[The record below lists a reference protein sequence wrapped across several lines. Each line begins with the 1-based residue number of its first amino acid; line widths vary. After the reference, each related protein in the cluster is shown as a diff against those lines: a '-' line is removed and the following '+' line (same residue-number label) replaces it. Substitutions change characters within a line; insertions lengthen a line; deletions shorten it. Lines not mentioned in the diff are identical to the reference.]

1 MVTLEN
7 LRVELGSKLIL
18 NGVSFTIGNREKIGL
33 VGINGVGKS
42 TLLKVIARK
51 NIMYNGKLI
60 FSKSTQSIGYMP
72 QTLTDFELF
81 SEQKVLDFLR
91 LGRPLEVVELEIESI
106 NERLSG
112 ECKKEIQKKLLR
124 DLAEKRL
131 QFECWGGYKA
141 ESELF
146 QIIEGMNLGDI
157 NLNTSMSKV
166 SGGQKSRIIFAR
178 TLYSIPDILLLD
190 EPTNHLD
197 PRSREWTIGF
207 LQKYPK
213 AILVVSHE
221 GEFLDA
227 FVTKVVKIDEVTH
240 RSEVFPGNYRKYKI
254 LLKQKERSVQRSSF
268 KKQKEIDRLKQF
280 IDSMN
285 GVSGK
290 RKRQAQSREKTLER
304 LLDKSSVERR
314 ESKILKTFCLGGSE
328 KGDYLP
334 IQIKEL
340 CFSYP
345 GCGKIIKNLSL
356 SLIRDEKLAI
366 VGKNGAGKTTILKLM
381 AGKLNPVSGSI
392 ILGSKTKIG
401 YYTQEQEDLN
411 LNNNLLEE
419 LLGISYLPQ
428 SQLRG
433 LLGRYLFAGDKVFQ
447 RINTLSSGERSRLS
461 LLKLTLQSANLL
473 LLDEPTNHLDDIT
486 REIVVESLNSYK
498 GSIVVVSHDP
508 IFLERLGVEKMLILP
523 QGKIQIYNAQKAQK
537 LIDYGGI

>member
-18 NGVSFTIGNREKIGL
+18 NGVSFTIGDREKVGL

-51 NIMYNGKLI
+51 NIVYNGNLI
-60 FSKSTQSIGYMP
+60 FSKSAQSIGYVP
-72 QTLTDFELF
+72 QTSVEFELS

-91 LGRPLEVVELEIESI
+91 SGRPLDGIEREIEIIS
-106 NERLSG
+106 ERLSKG
-112 ECKKEIQKKLLR
+112 CKKETQKELLR
-124 DLAEKRL
+124 DLAEKQL
-131 QFECWGGYKA
+131 QFECWGGYRA
-141 ESELF
+141 EAELF

-157 NLNTSMSKV
+157 NLNTLMSKV

-178 TLYSIPDILLLD
+178 TLYSTPDILLLD

-197 PRSREWTIGF
+197 PKSREWTIGF
-207 LQKYPK
+207 LRKYSK

-227 FVTKVVKIDEVTH
+227 FVTKIVRIDEETR
-240 RSEVFPGNYRKYKI
+240 RSEVFPGNYRKYGV
-254 LLKQKERSVQRSSF
+254 LLKQRERSAQRSSI

-290 RKRQAQSREKTLER
+290 RKRQAQSREKALER
-304 LLDKSSVERR
+304 LLDKPSGERR
-314 ESKILKTFCLGGSE
+314 ELKRLKTICFGGLE

-334 IQIKEL
+334 IQIQEL

-345 GCGKIIKNLSL
+345 GCGKIIENLSL
-356 SLIRDEKLAI
+356 SLISDEKLAI

-381 AGKLNPVSGSI
+381 AGKLKPVSGSI
-392 ILGSKTKIG
+392 ILGSKTKVG
-401 YYTQEQEDLN
+401 YYTQEQEDFN
-411 LNNNLLEE
+411 PHNNLLEE
-419 LLGISYLPQ
+419 LSGISCLP
-428 SQLRG
+428 SKQLRG
-433 LLGRYLFAGDKVFQ
+433 LLGRYLFVGDKVFQ
-447 RINTLSSGERSRLS
+447 RINTLSSGEKSRLS
-461 LLKLTLQSANLL
+461 LLKLTLYGANLL
-473 LLDEPTNHLDDIT
+473 LLDEPTNHLDDVT
-486 REIVVESLNSYK
+486 REIVVESLNSYN

-508 IFLERLGVEKMLILP
+508 ILLERLGVEKMLILP
-523 QGKIQIYNAQKAQK
+523 QGKIQIYNAQK
-537 LIDYGGI
+537 LIDYGGF